1 MIAGLHVEAAQKLG
15 RLSLSLFL
23 CINVHTVR
31 QKATRIWTTA
41 PWMKLVRAL
50 CDEVGPRIHV
60 PSIRQAWRYLEEAWV
75 WCTSLAAECPC
86 GLCLAWAL
94 NTWPQSS
101 LGKTWLA
108 GRTMRCVGKWNIVL
122 VRSALVT
129 PEEAVAVDEFNRE
142 QRDIEN
148 AKALGRLKNPR
159 HAVRPSAQ
167 LRSVGARIRRVIDKL
182 IDTRLLDQFEND
194 INSGVDKQVVE
205 AVCNALASEFS
216 TSVAES
222 GLQHGLWLS
231 MLAAAQDPDA
241 ECLAGWISDGFE
253 HWNFSCY

>member
-1 MIAGLHVEAAQKLG
+1 M
-15 RLSLSLFL
+15 
-23 CINVHTVR
+23 
-31 QKATRIWTTA
+31 
-41 PWMKLVRAL
+41 
-50 CDEVGPRIHV
+50 
-60 PSIRQAWRYLEEAWV
+60 
-75 WCTSLAAECPC
+75 
-86 GLCLAWAL
+86 
-94 NTWPQSS
+94 
-101 LGKTWLA
+101 
-108 GRTMRCVGKWNIVL
+108 
-122 VRSALVT
+122 
-129 PEEAVAVDEFNRE
+129 AVDKSIRE

-182 IDTRLLDQFEND
+182 IDTRLLDPFDND
-194 INSGVDKQVVE
+194 INSVDKQVVE

-253 HWNFSCY
+253 HGIFSCY